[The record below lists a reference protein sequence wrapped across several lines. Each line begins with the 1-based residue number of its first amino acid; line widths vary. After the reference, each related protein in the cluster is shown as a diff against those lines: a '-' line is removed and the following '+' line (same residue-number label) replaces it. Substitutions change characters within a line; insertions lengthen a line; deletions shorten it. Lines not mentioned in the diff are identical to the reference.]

1 MPGKKE
7 KVLTGNR
14 ILSAMTQPDVA
25 RLRPHLDEVWLERD
39 QVLYR
44 SDSPVT
50 RVYFPHD
57 GLVSLMTVLRD
68 GPRVQAAIIGR
79 DGVVGLPMIAN
90 HQISPSQT
98 LVQAPCEAA
107 VISADQLN
115 KAMQES
121 ATLRSLLGR
130 FVHAF
135 LAQVLQS
142 VPCNAMHSTEKRLAK
157 WLLLSADR
165 IDGTEVPLTHELVA
179 EMLGVGRPTITLVA
193 RELQTAGLIRYR
205 RGLIAI
211 VDRPGLHEVSC
222 ECYGVIRRAYE
233 RMLPLTYE

>member
-7 KVLTGNR
+7 KAPTGNR
-14 ILSAMTQPDVA
+14 VLSALTQSDAA

-39 QVLYR
+39 QIFYQ

-50 RVYFPHD
+50 RVFFPHG
-57 GLVSLMTVLRD
+57 GLVSLMTVLKD

-79 DGVVGLPMIAN
+79 DGVVGLPMITN
-90 HQISPSQT
+90 HQVSPSQT
-98 LVQAPCEAA
+98 LVQAPCRAA
-107 VISADQLN
+107 AIAADRLN
-115 KAMQES
+115 KAMLES
-121 ATLRSLLGR
+121 ATLRALLGR

-142 VPCNAMHSTEKRLAK
+142 VSCNAMHSTEKRLAK

-179 EMLGVGRPTITLVA
+179 EVLGVGRPTVTLVA
-193 RELQTAGLIRYR
+193 RELQTAGLMRYR

-211 VDRPGLHEVSC
+211 IDRPGLHDVSC

-233 RMLPLTYE
+233 RMLPLTHE

>member
-1 MPGKKE
+1 
-7 KVLTGNR
+7 
-14 ILSAMTQPDVA
+14 
-25 RLRPHLDEVWLERD
+25 
-39 QVLYR
+39 
-44 SDSPVT
+44 
-50 RVYFPHD
+50 
-57 GLVSLMTVLRD
+57 
-68 GPRVQAAIIGR
+68 
-79 DGVVGLPMIAN
+79 
-90 HQISPSQT
+90 
-98 LVQAPCEAA
+98 
-107 VISADQLN
+107 VIPADRLN

-121 ATLRSLLGR
+121 ATLRTLLGR

-142 VPCNAMHSTEKRLAK
+142 VSCNAMHSTEKRLAK

-193 RELQTAGLIRYR
+193 RDLQTAGLIRYR

-233 RMLPLTYE
+233 RMLPLTYQ